1 MKTDVSRF
9 DKGNVRSELFITA
22 AILTNVIIAY
32 VANRLGMPVYLDTIG
47 TIFISY
53 LGGLFP
59 GIVTAVATNLL
70 CAGFNPEAIY
80 FSFVNVMIAGLTV
93 WFTGRYSF
101 KRRINMIWY
110 VLMAGIISGG
120 FGGLVQWDILGHAQN
135 QAVVDVIDTIH
146 FLPKVAT
153 FYVLNIILNIFDK
166 GLSLAV
172 ALLIIRFIPPATQV
186 KLKNFGWKQRPLSE
200 DELKVIK
207 KRGGE
212 SETSIRTRMSL
223 TLVGVSFALVLIMGF
238 ICVQL
243 YFNSVK
249 EERKEVAINAAKFAA
264 DVVDGDKL
272 DLYIRNGSNVP
283 GYLETEH
290 TLSHIRDNALG
301 VKYLYVLKVENDGCY
316 FVFDL
321 ETEDTPAYEPGA
333 KVEFEEAFKE
343 YIPLLLAGKEIEPVE
358 SDDLSGWVLTA
369 YEPIRDNSGETV
381 GYAGADVSLEY
392 TAMYMKDF
400 VIKVILIMAG
410 FFILV
415 IAYGLWSTSVNT
427 VYPIGSITSCLDK
440 FAKSGDEQSEFDDH
454 VKKIRALD
462 IRTGDEVE
470 RLYQAICKMTLEQ
483 AEQMREIRH
492 YADSTAKMQ
501 DGLIITM
508 ADMVESRDSDTGAHV
523 QKTAA
528 YVKIIA
534 EGLRKKG
541 YYAEK
546 ITDKYIADLVRSA
559 PLHDVGKI
567 NIPDNVLNK
576 PGKLTDEE
584 FAIMKTH
591 ATAGRKIMERAI
603 NTVHGENYL
612 KEARNMAGYHH
623 ERWDGKGYPDG
634 LHGEVIPLAA
644 RIMSVADV
652 FDALTS
658 PRVYKP
664 AFPLEKALSIL
675 EEGAGT
681 QFDPKVV
688 EVFMENLTEVKVVL
702 KKYNNQD
709 T

>member
-1 MKTDVSRF
+1 MKADVSRF
-9 DKGNVRSELFITA
+9 DKRNVRSEVYIIA
-22 AILTNVIIAY
+22 AIAVNVIMAY
-32 VANRLGMPVYLDTIG
+32 IANRLDMPVYLDTIG
-47 TIFISY
+47 TIFISV

-70 CAGFNPEAIY
+70 CGGFNPEAIY
-80 FSFVNVMIAGLTV
+80 FSFINVIIAVYTV
-93 WFTGRYSF
+93 WFADRYTF
-101 KRRINMIWY
+101 KRRISMIGFI
-110 VLMAGIISGG
+110 LFAGIISGCL
-120 FGGLVQWDILGHAQN
+120 GGLIQWQIIGVPQN
-135 QAVVDVIDTIH
+135 QAVADVIETITVFPKLTT
-146 FLPKVAT
+146 FLI
-153 FYVLNIILNIFDK
+153 LNTILNIFDK
-166 GLSLAV
+166 GISLVA
-172 ALLIIRFIPPATQV
+172 ALLIIRFIPEKTRE
-186 KLKNFGWKQRPLSE
+186 KLKNFGWKQQPLTE
-200 DELKVIK
+200 DELKVIR
-207 KRGGE
+207 KRGVE
-212 SETSIRTRMSL
+212 SETSIRTRMSI
-223 TLVGVSFALVLIMGF
+223 TMVSVSFALVFIMGF
-238 ICVQL
+238 ICVQI
-243 YFNSVK
+243 YFNSVR
-249 EERKEVAINAAKFAA
+249 EERKQVAKSAAEFAA
-264 DVVDGDKL
+264 EVVDGNKL
-272 DLYIRNGSNVP
+272 DDYIRNGSNVP
-283 GYLETEH
+283 GYVETKH
-290 TLSHIRDNALG
+290 TFEHIRDSAVG
-301 VKYLYVLKVENDGCY
+301 VKYLYVLKVESDGCY

-321 ETEDTPAYEPGA
+321 DTEDTPAYEPGE
-333 KVEFEEAFKE
+333 KVEFEDAFKP
-343 YIPLLLAGKEIEPVE
+343 YLADLLAGKKIDPVE
-358 SDDLSGWVLTA
+358 SDDLSGWVLTF
-369 YEPIRDNSGETV
+369 YEPIRDNTGRTV

-392 TAMYMKDF
+392 TAQYMNDF
-400 VIKVILIMAG
+400 IVKVTVIMSG
-410 FFILV
+410 FFVLV
-415 IAYGLWSTSVNT
+415 IAYGIWSTSVNT

-440 FAKSGDEQSEFDDH
+440 FAKSGDEQSELDDH

-546 ITDKYIADLVRSA
+546 ITDKYIVDLVRSA

-591 ATAGRKIMERAI
+591 ASAGRKIMERAI
-603 NTVHGENYL
+603 DTVHGENYL

-664 AFPLEKALSIL
+664 AFPLDKALSIIQ
-675 EEGAGT
+675 EGAGT

-688 EVFMENLTEVKVVL
+688 EVFMENLTEVKVIL

-709 T
+709 Y